1 MGLIFIHLSICKG
14 IQMFLNMFVCIWQ
27 CFCLVFWLMLIIWC
41 CDHILTASS
50 PPVHPV
56 SHCFHGNR
64 IPLWTTDISFSS
76 CAVCLITVQTFRQL
90 IISVHIT
97 SVCITRVWWIIWK
110 RLSCHG
116 SFALFILIERL
127 FCSARI
133 ALVRLI
139 LVSVS
144 HPTLKPNHIVRR
156 SWKTQWNI
164 PVKVE
169 EM

>member
-1 MGLIFIHLSICKG
+1 MRRHSDVSEYVCLSLAV
-14 IQMFLNMFVCIWQ
+14 FLPRFLAAVDH
-27 CFCLVFWLMLIIWC
+27 LMLPSHFDRFISARPSSFTLFPWQPHPTL
-41 CDHILTASS
+41 DHWHQLQFLCGLFDYSANFQRALRHMS
-50 PPVHPV
+50 
-56 SHCFHGNR
+56 
-64 IPLWTTDISFSS
+64 
-76 CAVCLITVQTFRQL
+76 L

-110 RLSCHG
+110 CWSCHG

-144 HPTLKPNHIVRR
+144 HPMLKPNHIVRR